1 MTREEFDNLKSIR
14 KLYDKEDYAT
24 ASRYAYTYGI
34 RNKDDGM
41 IKYSNVLMKK
51 AKRLKKEEAKFEKG
65 VEDYR
70 EAIII

>member
-41 IKYSNVLMKK
+41 IKYSNVLMDK
-51 AKRLKKEEAKFEKG
+51 AKKLKKS
-65 VEDYR
+65 EDKITKDMTAFSEFR
-70 EAIII
+70 F

>member
-34 RNKDDGM
+34 RNKDVGM
-41 IKYSNVLMKK
+41 IKYSEVLLKK
-51 AKRLKKEEAKFEKG
+51 AKKLKKS
-65 VEDYR
+65 EDKITKDMTTFSEFR
-70 EAIII
+70 F

>member
-34 RNKDDGM
+34 RNKDAGM
-41 IKYSNVLMKK
+41 IKYSEVLLKK
-51 AKRLKKEEAKFEKG
+51 AKKLKKSEDKITKG
-65 VEDYR
+65 MTTFSEFR
-70 EAIII
+70 F

>member
-34 RNKDDGM
+34 RNKDDEM
-41 IKYSNVLMKK
+41 IKYSNVLLKK
-51 AKRLKKEEAKFEKG
+51 AKKLKKS
-65 VEDYR
+65 EDKITKDMTTFSEFR
-70 EAIII
+70 F

>member
-34 RNKDDGM
+34 RNKDAGM
-41 IKYSNVLMKK
+41 IKYSEVL
-51 AKRLKKEEAKFEKG
+51 LK
-65 VEDYR
+65 
-70 EAIII
+70 

>member
-34 RNKDDGM
+34 RNKDDEM
-41 IKYSNVLMKK
+41 IKYSEVLLKK
-51 AKRLKKEEAKFEKG
+51 AKKLKKS
-65 VEDYR
+65 EDKITKDMTTFSEFR
-70 EAIII
+70 F